1 MAETKKRFVVVQ
13 PGDEDLW
20 ESAEDCPFPLSELK
34 PSEPMT
40 PAELAAL
47 KAQLQERG

>member
-13 PGDEDLW
+13 PGDDDLW
-20 ESAEDCPFPLSELK
+20 ETAEVCPFPLIELK